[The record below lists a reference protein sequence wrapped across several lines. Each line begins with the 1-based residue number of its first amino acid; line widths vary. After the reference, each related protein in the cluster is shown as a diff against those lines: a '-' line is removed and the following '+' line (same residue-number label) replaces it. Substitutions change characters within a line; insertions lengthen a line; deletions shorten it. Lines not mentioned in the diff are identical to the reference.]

1 MPKTGEV
8 IDVNV
13 QAKPKVLVADDEQD
27 IASLIEDWL
36 SETYD
41 VTIALNGKTAVQKA
55 IWHQPNVILLDIV
68 MPDMGGYEV
77 VRLLQS
83 TPQTQDIPLIV
94 MTAKNYDDS
103 TVKMIKA
110 EKNVYGFIN
119 KPFKP
124 TDLLKMIQRVSV
136 KDRTFEP
143 TTSSAPIAPGGPP
156 MAPPSAGPA
165 ARPQGVPSAPAPF
178 RPRNPTPDS
187 SLAQRAVDR
196 SVGPIEFKKPT
207 PEPRAPAGNRAGA
220 LPVAPAG
227 GGSLYGGRPRTRME
241 SLSRGASRLF
251 FLAAFLLGGV
261 VSVGEWTARN
271 MEQQVGHGLF
281 VPSIYPANRFNAFL
295 PYQWLSSTTDKKRVW
310 KNGGVVYEFNQWGLR
325 GEDFPLVGP
334 EGRTRVLLVG
344 GSFVFGRGIST
355 RDLLSNKLQETLD
368 KITPG
373 TYQVI
378 NAGLW
383 QTSPEEQWAYIKEV
397 GFNFKPAV
405 VFWLIERREPGTPTS
420 EGLKWLAE
428 HRWMVEGF
436 WGKSRLLKLW
446 VAHKITGSG
455 DPVLTASTPLLREA
469 LEGTRSQRVKL
480 VYWFVSRDS
489 AGNTAGRTIPVPPN
503 ADPEAYAELMDR
515 LNRALAAE
523 TLAQTSGQN

>member
-1 MPKTGEV
+1 MPKPGEV

-36 SETYD
+36 SEKYD

-55 IWHQPNVILLDIV
+55 IWHQPSVILLDIV

-110 EKNVYGFIN
+110 EQNVYGFIN

-124 TDLLKMIQRVSV
+124 TDLLKMIERVSV

-143 TTSSAPIAPGGPP
+143 PAASSAAS
-156 MAPPSAGPA
+156 APPAAPAPPGRPTSAPA
-165 ARPQGVPSAPAPF
+165 APAPF
-178 RPRNPTPDS
+178 RPKQSAPDPA
-187 SLAQRAVDR
+187 LAQRAVDR
-196 SVGPIEFKKPT
+196 SSGSIEFKKPGS
-207 PEPRAPAGNRAGA
+207 PPANPPRRRATDLAPGGAGS
-220 LPVAPAG
+220 PVMFDN
-227 GGSLYGGRPRTRME
+227 RPRSRGE
-241 SLSRGASRLF
+241 SLFRFFSRLVMV
-251 FLAAFLLGGV
+251 GGV
-261 VSVGEWTARN
+261 LLSGVAVVGEWTARK
-271 MEQQVGHGLF
+271 MEQQVGQGLF
-281 VPSIYPANRFNAFL
+281 VPPIYPANRFNAFL
-295 PYQWLSSTTDKKRVW
+295 PYQWLSSSTEKRRVW

-325 GEDFPLVGP
+325 GDDLPLVGRD
-334 EGRTRVLLVG
+334 GVTRVLLAG
-344 GSFVFGRGIST
+344 GTFVFGRDVPH
-355 RDLLSNKLQETLD
+355 RDLLATKLENTLNQL
-368 KITPG
+368 IPG
-373 TYQVI
+373 GYQVI

-383 QTSPEEQWAYIKEV
+383 QTSPEEQWAYIKNV

-405 VFWLIERREPGTPTS
+405 VFWLVERREPETPST
-420 EGLKWLAE
+420 EGLKWLAD
-428 HRWMVEGF
+428 HRWMVEGVF
-436 WGKSRLLKLW
+436 GKSRLLRLW
-446 VAHKITGSG
+446 VAHKISGSG

-469 LEGTRSQRVKL
+469 IGGARAQRVKL

-489 AGNTAGRTIPVPPN
+489 AGAGAGRTIALPPN
-503 ADPEAYAELMDR
+503 ADPEAHAALLER
-515 LNRALAAE
+515 LKHTLAAE